1 MDESD
6 IQRELRAGQYSAAFA
21 LLLERCKERVFRLA
35 WSILRNETQAE
46 DAAQDVFVKIWKGL
60 PAYQGGASLSTWIF
74 AITRNTCL
82 SELTRRGRHPTV
94 SLQEPAMEAA
104 SDSIPALRSADP
116 EPGAE
121 MDVKILLAQLP
132 EKYRQVI
139 TLFYLEQKAYEEVA
153 GMLASPWGR
162 SRHLFSA
169 RKKNCCE
176 SMRERRERS
185 RLRHHR
191 GAQRSARPI
200 GRKQTQSQARRRR
213 ISSACPKAR
222 LHQGSSYCDLCR
234 ARKLKT
240 EFWITRK
247 TSCPPRNGRKW
258 KRTLAVASTAGH

>member
-1 MDESD
+1 MQRFMDESD

-153 GMLASPWGR
+153 GMLGLPLGTVKTLIFRAKKELLRIHARETRTVPVAAPSRRATERAPYRSQTNPKPGPAAADFIGLPESAPSP
-162 SRHLFSA
+162 
-169 RKKNCCE
+169 
-176 SMRERRERS
+176 
-185 RLRHHR
+185 RL
-191 GAQRSARPI
+191 I
-200 GRKQTQSQARRRR
+200 
-213 ISSACPKAR
+213 
-222 LHQGSSYCDLCR
+222 LL
-234 ARKLKT
+234 
-240 EFWITRK
+240 
-247 TSCPPRNGRKW
+247 
-258 KRTLAVASTAGH
+258 